1 MLALRQE
8 LREEQGLPLTPS
20 AEAPPLRLTRDI
32 MERVL
37 MARLTDPPPGY
48 PQPPLEY
55 LLGCYGRA
63 SAASRGLPALSDK
76 QALAHLQATL
86 ANSRALV
93 VSYAGLMLTMD
104 MFPQVGSLRC
114 RPTPLPAGTRSTDPA
129 FKLPAA
135 ITTCRREVES
145 ATSAEEAGEP
155 RVLSLRGHGMAV
167 PCVSTWRVHV
177 TWLGQ

>member
-1 MLALRQE
+1 
-8 LREEQGLPLTPS
+8 LREEQGLALTPS
-20 AEAPPLRLTRDI
+20 AEAPPLRLKRDI

-104 MFPQVGSLRC
+104 MFPQVTPMSC
-114 RPTPLPAGTRSTDPA
+114 RPVPQTIATKSAVPAVT
-129 FKLPAA
+129 LPAA
-135 ITTCRREVES
+135 
-145 ATSAEEAGEP
+145 
-155 RVLSLRGHGMAV
+155 
-167 PCVSTWRVHV
+167 
-177 TWLGQ
+177 

>member
-1 MLALRQE
+1 
-8 LREEQGLPLTPS
+8 
-20 AEAPPLRLTRDI
+20 
-32 MERVL
+32 

-104 MFPQVGSLRC
+104 MFPQVTPMSC
-114 RPTPLPAGTRSTDPA
+114 RPVPQTIATKSAVPAVT
-129 FKLPAA
+129 LPAA
-135 ITTCRREVES
+135 
-145 ATSAEEAGEP
+145 
-155 RVLSLRGHGMAV
+155 
-167 PCVSTWRVHV
+167 
-177 TWLGQ
+177 